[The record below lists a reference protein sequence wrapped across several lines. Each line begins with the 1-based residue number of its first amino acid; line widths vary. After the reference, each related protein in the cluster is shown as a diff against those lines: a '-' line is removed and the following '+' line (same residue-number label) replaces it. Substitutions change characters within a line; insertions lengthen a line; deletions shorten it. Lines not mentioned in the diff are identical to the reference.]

1 MKAPP
6 GGTSAGSPNQYRR
19 TARHQPPTKEGAG
32 LHATDGIS
40 GREERPP
47 EEARVRDRVLTAL
60 LAEGGTA
67 DLASLHEVSGL
78 SLETLEDAAL
88 YLDGEELVRVE
99 SLDSPRPRLAV
110 SLTGTGKELAQSLA
124 DRREP

>member
-1 MKAPP
+1 M
-6 GGTSAGSPNQYRR
+6 
-19 TARHQPPTKEGAG
+19 
-32 LHATDGIS
+32 HATDGIS

-60 LAEGGTA
+60 LAAGGTA
-67 DLASLHEVSGL
+67 DLASLHEETDL
-78 SLETLEDAAL
+78 SLEILEDAAL

-99 SLDSPRPRLAV
+99 SLDRPRPVRLAA
-110 SLTGTGKELAQSLA
+110 SLTGRGQELAQSLA